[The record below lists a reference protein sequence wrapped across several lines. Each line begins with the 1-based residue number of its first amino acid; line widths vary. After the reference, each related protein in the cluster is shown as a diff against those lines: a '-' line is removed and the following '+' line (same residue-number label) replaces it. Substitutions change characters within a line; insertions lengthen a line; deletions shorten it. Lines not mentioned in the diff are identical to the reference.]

1 VYSVAGILALATSVI
16 ILFVS
21 IREGAQNSEPVT
33 INSIFGGIAFIKSKP
48 AILGAISLDLFA
60 VLFGGATAL
69 LPVYASN
76 ILKIGPLDLGLLRA
90 APAVGALIMSVF
102 LAKQPLKRNEG
113 IKMFIAVIF
122 FGIFTI
128 IFAVSTS
135 FVVSFASLVLL
146 GASDVVSVVVRL
158 TLIQLQTPD
167 NMRGRVNAV
176 NSMFIGTSNQLGEFE
191 SGLTAALIGVV
202 PAVLLGGIGSIIV
215 AILWMKLFP
224 ELLHATNL
232 GNSTN

>member
-1 VYSVAGILALATSVI
+1 M
-16 ILFVS
+16 
-21 IREGAQNSEPVT
+21 
-33 INSIFGGIAFIKSKP
+33 
-48 AILGAISLDLFA
+48 
-60 VLFGGATAL
+60 
-69 LPVYASN
+69 
-76 ILKIGPLDLGLLRA
+76 GLLRA

-102 LAKQPLKRNEG
+102 LAQKPLRSNEG
-113 IKMFIAVIF
+113 LKMFIAVIF
-122 FGIFTI
+122 FGIFTM

-135 FVVSFASLVLL
+135 FALSLISLVML

-158 TLIQLQTPD
+158 TLISLETPD

-232 GNSTN
+232 GNSND

>member
-1 VYSVAGILALATSVI
+1 MTSLI

-21 IREGAQNSEPVT
+21 IREKSQNSDPVS
-33 INSIFGGIAFIKSKP
+33 INSIFGGIAFIRSKP

-69 LPVYASN
+69 LPIYASN
-76 ILKIGPLDLGLLRA
+76 ILKIGPLGLGLLRS
-90 APAVGALIMSVF
+90 APAIGALVMSAF
-102 LAKQPLKRNEG
+102 LAKMPLKRNEG
-113 IKMFIAVIF
+113 YKMFIAVIF
-122 FGIFTI
+122 FGIFTM
-128 IFAVSTS
+128 IFALSTS
-135 FVVSFASLVLL
+135 FILSLASLVLL
-146 GASDVVSVVVRL
+146 GAADVVSVVVRL
-158 TLIQLQTPD
+158 TLIQLETPD

-191 SGLTAALIGVV
+191 SGLTASLFGVV
-202 PAVLLGGIGSIIV
+202 PAVLLGGVGSIIV

-232 GNSTN
+232 GKSLKSS